1 MRYQA
6 MAFRDYVLSLPERVV
21 RSASALAG
29 GLLNE
34 IGEAALPIAIRR
46 TRLYTSLVEATLRFL
61 IEQVGEVEGVYP
73 PGTELAD
80 NFLLRRT
87 AGNGI
92 ELIGILT
99 FRASPVWVLAALADL
114 SGAGRSL
121 IGEIADSLRAD
132 GLISADAHPSSVD
145 QILDALE
152 ATAGRAAEAINTP
165 PLDVAALRQE
175 WAAIQASAR
184 GLHPSRLPAIE
195 TLERTWHDL
204 DSTARR
210 ERRSIFELSALLA
223 LDAVTRLPR
232 GVTWLG
238 KSSLVAARVTGDAVA
253 THILEHYSD
262 TLEKIRTMGLA
273 HWWMVQFRPYLAA
286 AARQFAPG
294 KTSWTQRFLSRSR

>member
-1 MRYQA
+1 
-6 MAFRDYVLSLPERVV
+6 MALRDYVLSLPERVL

-34 IGEAALPIAIRR
+34 LGEAALPAAVRR
-46 TRLYTSLVEATLRFL
+46 TRLYRSLVETALRFL

-73 PGTELAD
+73 AGTELAE

-114 SGAGRSL
+114 SGAGRML
-121 IGEIADSLRAD
+121 IGEIAESLRAE
-132 GLISADAHPSSVD
+132 GLIGPEARPSTMD

-152 ATAGRAAEAINTP
+152 ETAGRAAEAINTP
-165 PLDVAALRQE
+165 PLDVAGLRQE
-175 WAAIQASAR
+175 WAAIQNSAR
-184 GLHPSRLPAIE
+184 GLSLSRLPAIE
-195 TLERTWHDL
+195 TLERSWRDL

-210 ERRSIFELSALLA
+210 EGQTVFQLSALLA
-223 LDAVTRLPR
+223 LEAVTRLPR
-232 GVTWLG
+232 GMTWLG

-253 THILEHYSD
+253 THILEHYSE
-262 TLEKIRTMGLA
+262 TLQTIRTMGLA
-273 HWWMVQFRPYLAA
+273 NWWMVQFRPYLAA
-286 AARQFAPG
+286 AARQFSLD
-294 KTSWTQRFLSRSR
+294 KISWTQKFLRR

>member
-1 MRYQA
+1 
-6 MAFRDYVLSLPERVV
+6 MAVRDYVLSLPERVL

-34 IGEAALPIAIRR
+34 IGEAALPASLRR
-46 TRLYTSLVEATLRFL
+46 TRLYRNMVEAVLRFL
-61 IEQVGEVEGVYP
+61 IEQVGEVDGVFP
-73 PGTELAD
+73 PGTKLAE
-80 NFLLRRT
+80 NFLVRRT

-121 IGEIADSLRAD
+121 IGEIADSLRTE
-132 GLISADAHPSSVD
+132 GLISATAQPSTVD

-152 ATAGRAAEAINTP
+152 ETAGRAAETINTP
-165 PLDVAALRQE
+165 PLNVAELRQE
-175 WAAIQASAR
+175 WAAIQSSAR
-184 GLHPSRLPAIE
+184 GLHPSRLPAID
-195 TLERTWHDL
+195 TLERSWRDL
-204 DSTARR
+204 ESTAHR
-210 ERRSIFELSALLA
+210 EHRSVFQLSALLA
-223 LDAVTRLPR
+223 LDAVTSLPR

-253 THILEHYSD
+253 THILEHYSE
-262 TLEKIRTMGLA
+262 TLEAIRSMGLA

-286 AARQFAPG
+286 AARQFSPA
-294 KTSWTQRFLSRSR
+294 KVSWTQKFLKR

>member
-1 MRYQA
+1 
-6 MAFRDYVLSLPERVV
+6 MALRDYVLSLPERVL

-34 IGEAALPIAIRR
+34 LGEAVVPAAIRR
-46 TRLYTSLVEATLRFL
+46 TRLYRSLVETTLRFL

-73 PGTELAD
+73 AGTELAE

-114 SGAGRSL
+114 SGAGRLL
-121 IGEIADSLRAD
+121 IGEIAESLRAE
-132 GLISADAHPSSVD
+132 GLIGPEVRPSTMD

-152 ATAGRAAEAINTP
+152 ETAGRAAEAINTP
-165 PLDVAALRQE
+165 PLDVAGLRQE
-175 WAAIQASAR
+175 WAAIQKSAR
-184 GLHPSRLPAIE
+184 GLSFSGLPAIE
-195 TLERTWHDL
+195 TLERSWRDL

-210 ERRSIFELSALLA
+210 EGQSVFQLSALLA
-223 LDAVTRLPR
+223 LEAVTRLPR
-232 GVTWLG
+232 GMGWLG

-253 THILEHYSD
+253 THILEHYSE
-262 TLEKIRTMGLA
+262 TLQTIRTMGLA
-273 HWWMVQFRPYLAA
+273 NWWMVQFRPYLAA
-286 AARQFAPG
+286 AARQFRPG
-294 KTSWTQRFLSRSR
+294 KISWTQKFLRREKVNR

>member
-1 MRYQA
+1 
-6 MAFRDYVLSLPERVV
+6 MALRNYVLSLPERVV

-34 IGEAALPIAIRR
+34 LGGAALPIAIRR
-46 TRLYTSLVEATLRFL
+46 TRLYRSLVEATLRFL
-61 IEQVGEVEGVYP
+61 IEQVGEVEGVFP
-73 PGTELAD
+73 PGTELAE

-121 IGEIADSLRAD
+121 IGEIAGSLRAE
-132 GLISADAHPSSVD
+132 GLIAASARPSTVD

-152 ATAGRAAEAINTP
+152 ETAGRAAEAFNTP

-175 WAAIQASAR
+175 WAAIQTSAR
-184 GLHPSRLPAIE
+184 GLSPSRRPAIE
-195 TLERTWHDL
+195 TLERSWREL
-204 DSTARR
+204 NATARG
-210 ERRSIFELSALLA
+210 EHRSVFELSALLA

-232 GVTWLG
+232 GVSWLG
-238 KSSLVAARVTGDAVA
+238 RSSLVAARVTGDAVA
-253 THILEHYSD
+253 THILEHYSE
-262 TLEKIRTMGLA
+262 TLEAIRTMGLS
-273 HWWMVQFRPYLAA
+273 HWWMVQFRPYLKA
-286 AARQFAPG
+286 AARQFSPG
-294 KTSWTQRFLSRSR
+294 KLSWTQKMLKR

>member
-1 MRYQA
+1 
-6 MAFRDYVLSLPERVV
+6 MALRDYVLSLPERVL

-34 IGEAALPIAIRR
+34 LGEAALPAAVRR
-46 TRLYTSLVEATLRFL
+46 TRLYRSLVETALRFL

-73 PGTELAD
+73 AGTELAE

-114 SGAGRSL
+114 SGAGRML
-121 IGEIADSLRAD
+121 IGEIAESLRAE
-132 GLISADAHPSSVD
+132 GLIGPEARPSTMD

-152 ATAGRAAEAINTP
+152 ETAGRAAEAINTP
-165 PLDVAALRQE
+165 PLDVAGLRQE
-175 WAAIQASAR
+175 WAAIQNSAR
-184 GLHPSRLPAIE
+184 GLSLSRLPTIE
-195 TLERTWHDL
+195 TLERSWRDL

-210 ERRSIFELSALLA
+210 EGQTVFQLSALLA
-223 LDAVTRLPR
+223 LEAVTRLPR
-232 GVTWLG
+232 GMTWLG

-253 THILEHYSD
+253 THILEHYSE
-262 TLEKIRTMGLA
+262 TLQTIRTMGLA
-273 HWWMVQFRPYLAA
+273 NWWMVQFRPYLAA
-286 AARQFAPG
+286 AARQFSLD
-294 KTSWTQRFLSRSR
+294 KISWTQKFLRR

>member
-1 MRYQA
+1 
-6 MAFRDYVLSLPERVV
+6 MALRDYVLSLPERVL
-21 RSASALAG
+21 RSTSALAG

-34 IGEAALPIAIRR
+34 LGEAALPASIRR
-46 TRLYTSLVEATLRFL
+46 TRLYRSLVEAALRFL

-73 PGTELAD
+73 PGTKLAED
-80 NFLLRRT
+80 FLLRRT

-121 IGEIADSLRAD
+121 IGEIADSLRAE
-132 GLISADAHPSSVD
+132 GLIAPESRPSTVD

-152 ATAGRAAEAINTP
+152 ETAGRAAEAINTP

-175 WAAIQASAR
+175 WAAIQSSAR
-184 GLHPSRLPAIE
+184 GLSPARLPGIDA
-195 TLERTWHDL
+195 LERTWRDL

-210 ERRSIFELSALLA
+210 ERRSVFELSALLA

-253 THILEHYSD
+253 THILEHYSE
-262 TLEKIRTMGLA
+262 TLDKIRTMGLA

-286 AARQFAPG
+286 AARQFSPD
-294 KTSWTQRFLSRSR
+294 KSSWTQRFLKR